1 MEVDEAK
8 RRGATSLLQVSTNQT
23 HDSQNLVRAAHHCRV
38 RQRRRLCQ
46 CTTTVTAAA
55 VAAPLTLLACGWA
68 AFQSR
73 STWGA
78 EAFAVCSSSS
88 SSHRQCSQQRTSA
101 APRWPPQA
109 GVSGWGRRERRPTAY
124 KHRAIGEVVGK
135 QRRSG
140 VIAGATVEDIQEGG
154 RRGGGRRGRRRGNSK
169 SETID
174 TLWEDDADA
183 INHGVYT
190 AITEEING
198 AAILQ
203 GAAVEVAE
211 AEAEA
216 EAEAAAAEAAAAE
229 AAAAAIGGEMV
240 VNGVKGV
247 EGDIGGLELETGG
260 GFLDGVDVNGASA
273 ADVSPPE
280 LHIIWTEAGASRG
293 PRVAAG
299 PPTKSQ
305 AAEER

>member
-8 RRGATSLLQVSTNQT
+8 RRGATSLLQVSIDQT

-68 AFQSR
+68 AFQSK

-88 SSHRQCSQQRTSA
+88 SSHRQCSQQRTST

-109 GVSGWGRRERRPTAY
+109 GASGWGRRERRPTTY
-124 KHRAIGEVVGK
+124 KNRALGEVVSQ

-140 VIAGATVEDIQEGG
+140 IIAGATIEDLQEGE

-190 AITEEING
+190 AITPEING
-198 AAILQ
+198 AAVLQ
-203 GAAVEVAE
+203 
-211 AEAEA
+211 
-216 EAEAAAAEAAAAE
+216 
-229 AAAAAIGGEMV
+229 
-240 VNGVKGV
+240 
-247 EGDIGGLELETGG
+247 ET
-260 GFLDGVDVNGASA
+260 
-273 ADVSPPE
+273 
-280 LHIIWTEAGASRG
+280 
-293 PRVAAG
+293 
-299 PPTKSQ
+299 
-305 AAEER
+305 